1 MIDLPTFPSIPSHHV
16 PGYDKNKNGSLSYSE
31 KASWYYDYKS
41 NSPKILKLDYNH
53 TRRQLRT
60 SEAKLKGAEKQIN
73 SLTSANK
80 GYENTRKLLIKSNK
94 SLIAT
99 KAQLKRANAMT
110 IASNVKYD
118 AVSETMEKMQENL
131 SSLHAKYQ
139 STVNQLNSSMQR
151 NKQMLANKS
160 IEGARFAAYKA
171 MATSQARDLNRKV
184 SGLEKEI
191 ESANREVTTLLTKI
205 EEIEKNEELSL
216 SQAVMDV
223 RDTAF
228 NTAFPNLGGIS
239 ETQSRGLAFF
249 TGLLLVGFMVGRIE

>member
-31 KASWYYDYKS
+31 KASWYYDFKS
-41 NSPKILKLDYNH
+41 NSPKILKLDYNN
-53 TRRQLRT
+53 TREQLRA
-60 SEAKLKGAEKQIN
+60 SESKLITAKKQIV

-80 GYENTRKLLIKSNK
+80 GYESTRKYAEKLKQ
-94 SLIAT
+94 SLYTTQA
-99 KAQLKRANAMT
+99 KLNRANAMT
-110 IASNVKYD
+110 EASNVKYD
-118 AVSETMEKMQENL
+118 AVSESMKKMEDNL

-139 STVNQLNSSMQR
+139 STVKQLESSMR
-151 NKQMLANKS
+151 KNKKMLASKS
-160 IEGARFAAYKA
+160 TSGGLFSAYKI
-171 MATSQARDLNRKV
+171 MATSRARDLNRKV

-191 ESANREVTTLLTKI
+191 ESANQEVTTLLTKI

-249 TGLLLVGFMVGRIE
+249 TGLLLVGFMIGRIE